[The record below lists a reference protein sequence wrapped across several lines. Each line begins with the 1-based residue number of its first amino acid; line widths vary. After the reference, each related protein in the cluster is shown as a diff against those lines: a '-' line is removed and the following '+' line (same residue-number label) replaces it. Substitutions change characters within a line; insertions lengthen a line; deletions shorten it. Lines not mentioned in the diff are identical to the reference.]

1 MRRTLVSAAA
11 AAVVVFGIAGCGDSD
26 DAGAPPDQQQGQ
38 QGQQGQGDGGQGGQP
53 EMPEPNLDGIPEV
66 VAVVNGEE
74 IARADFVETY
84 TAQFQ
89 QAQMQAQMSG
99 QPVDEEQLRQQT
111 AESMVGTELLV
122 QEADSRDY
130 DVSQDEIDSTLDEII
145 ASSST
150 GSRQEFLDR
159 LQQEQDMS
167 EDEVMSE
174 VETQVEIE
182 RLVAEEGG
190 DTEPTEQELRQLYD
204 QMSAQQQQQGGQ
216 GGQGQGGQGQ
226 EPPSF
231 EEARPQLEEQL
242 RSQKEGQAA
251 QQLVDQLRQDGE
263 VEVNL

>member
-1 MRRTLVSAAA
+1 
-11 AAVVVFGIAGCGDSD
+11 
-26 DAGAPPDQQQGQ
+26 
-38 QGQQGQGDGGQGGQP
+38 
-53 EMPEPNLDGIPEV
+53 
-66 VAVVNGEE
+66 
-74 IARADFVETY
+74 
-84 TAQFQ
+84 
-89 QAQMQAQMSG
+89 
-99 QPVDEEQLRQQT
+99 

-145 ASSST
+145 ASSGT

-204 QMSAQQQQQGGQ
+204 QMSA
-216 GGQGQGGQGQ
+216 
-226 EPPSF
+226 
-231 EEARPQLEEQL
+231 
-242 RSQKEGQAA
+242 
-251 QQLVDQLRQDGE
+251 
-263 VEVNL
+263 